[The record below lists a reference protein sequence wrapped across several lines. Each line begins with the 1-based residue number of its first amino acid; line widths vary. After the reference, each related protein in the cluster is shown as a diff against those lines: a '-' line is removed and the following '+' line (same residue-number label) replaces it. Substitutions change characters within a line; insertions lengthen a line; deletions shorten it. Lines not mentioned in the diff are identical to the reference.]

1 VRYRVVGSFQVN
13 LRERMA
19 GIDAN
24 LDDLQSGME
33 ASSRAADNLHT
44 DTTKFDGLLKGPLL
58 RSIVRHVRDLRACAL
73 DQRAAL
79 EELRNA
85 VARLRQE
92 LQIAQRA
99 AIRPPPTPGS
109 GVGQRR

>member
-1 VRYRVVGSFQVN
+1 MN
-13 LRERMA
+13 LKDRMA

-33 ASSRAADNLHT
+33 ASSRAADSLHT

-58 RSIVRHVRDLRACAL
+58 QSVLRHVQELRACAR

-79 EELRNA
+79 HEMRNA
-85 VARLRQE
+85 VARLRRE

-99 AIRPPPTPGS
+99 AIGPPTTAS
-109 GVGQRR
+109 ADVGRRR

>member
-1 VRYRVVGSFQVN
+1 
-13 LRERMA
+13 MA

-33 ASSRAADNLHT
+33 ANSRAAEHLHS

-58 RSIVRHVRDLRACAL
+58 RSVLRHVQELRACAR

-79 EELRNA
+79 QELRNS
-85 VARLRQE
+85 LGKLGDE
-92 LQIAQRA
+92 LQIAKRST
-99 AIRPPPTPGS
+99 IRPPPTAGADTY
-109 GVGQRR
+109 RR